1 MKIDIEFKNL
11 IFPTQFVLVSNLAGP
26 ALLGTDFLSKY
37 QVQLDFFNK
46 EIVIYKNIKN
56 RISFTFSP
64 KCNNSIN
71 CATVEDALN
80 QNKQVSETQK
90 HNIIKEN
97 NDKLNNGN
105 NLNLNEQNENIK
117 LLEKLAKQINE
128 SNKKCSPLHKVNF
141 ETNKLEIGNVTQYE
155 TNKYIKSDEI
165 NEPYESINKTI
176 STLAS
181 KSVKLETVP
190 ADGNCGIH
198 TLVKILNNE
207 QINVNFKQIA
217 HILKLTKYKI
227 PIWLETEDL
236 AAVIN
241 YYNLNLIIIQETPS
255 SDNDFTALAYYKPGR
270 KHVTVFYKSNH
281 WTPGVLS
288 NEINISV
295 INSIVVYDFP
305 SLKSRH
311 SVLQSRYKCNDQ
323 LGNENICSISNNADI
338 VYNNCRPIVNSKKLD
353 NISPDITCENFDI
366 NPDLTTQQKSKI
378 IQLLNEYKN
387 IFSQSKWDLGEVD
400 VEPIEIKLTDDTP
413 VNLRNF
419 KLSLSEIKEIEKQTK
434 ELLEAGIIEHSLS
447 PYSSPIFLV
456 PKGQPQGTKNK
467 IATEYRM
474 VLDYR
479 RVNEKTHKEA
489 FPLPII
495 QNIYDSLA
503 GNKYFSCLDAMSG
516 FHQLKL
522 SENSK
527 EITSFST
534 STGHYQF
541 TRLPFGLTNAPQKFQ
556 KVMNKIMAG
565 LTYRINCCYLDDCVC
580 FGKTFEEHLSA
591 LEKTF
596 DRLLKYKLKLKISK
610 CKFGYTEI
618 KLLGN
623 IINGQGIKPTE
634 EGLSAIRNFPSP
646 TTIKQLRSFLGLAN
660 YFRRFIPNF
669 SKLAHPLTELTKG
682 KFKSKKSIIPWSE
695 THENAFKNL
704 KFKLTNKPVLSH
716 FNDHAEIILVT
727 DGSKKGLGVI
737 LQQIN
742 ENNEIHPVSYASK
755 KLNAAQNNY
764 SALELEM
771 AALHFGCTHF
781 RQYLHGRTFT
791 VWTDHKNLI
800 QLQTIKSE
808 STILNRLR
816 TKLIGY
822 DFKIIYKK
830 GIFNQA
836 ADFLSRYPI
845 ENNIT
850 ATTNEH
856 HINIV
861 EPVNLKVLQAR
872 DSYLKNIIAVLENSE
887 IIDIKWQK
895 IAKSYTLNNKNGLI
909 YYKEKIN
916 GNPKLVLA
924 IPQILTQ
931 EVIQNFHDNK
941 MSGAHLGVHKVYNK
955 IRTRYHWP
963 LMHKQ
968 IKAYVTSCILCQK
981 RKPDKSIQV
990 GKMRTYPVE
999 NGIPFSDV
1007 TIDYIGPLMNS
1018 RGLKYILV
1026 ATCRVTKYCVAKA
1039 CRNADAK
1046 TTTTFLLD
1054 LILSYGAMKVVRSD
1068 NGTHFTAKVI
1078 SDMLTALNIRKTEGI
1093 VYRPTSQG
1101 GVEKQNQVIID
1112 MIAPYMQE
1120 NEKWSD
1126 VLQIVLHAYNSAI
1139 HYSTGYSPFYLLHG
1153 YEPSSIFDIAVIPNS
1168 LEHSVIEELNK
1179 LQKVRDTI
1187 PERLKKAFEN
1197 QKINKD
1203 KNKCDIDFKVGEQVL
1218 VKVPVRKH
1226 KFSDRYDG
1234 PYPVIKK
1241 LNTNSYLIKLPKNGK
1256 LIDVPI
1262 HVQQIKKYTDKRHPT
1277 HTTYYYS

>member
-1 MKIDIEFKNL
+1 MGHINNIETSFILDSGATISVINSEQVINSSNSLIETKNIRVHTANGSILKVIGKMEIDIAFKNL

-37 QVQLDFFNK
+37 RVQLDFFNK
-46 EIVIYKNIKN
+46 EIVIYKNITNK
-56 RISFTFSP
+56 ITFTFKP
-64 KCNNSIN
+64 KRDVLSSCTIVEDSVKQNEQSKETHENKIEINIDNNS
-71 CATVEDALN
+71 
-80 QNKQVSETQK
+80 
-90 HNIIKEN
+90 EN
-97 NDKLNNGN
+97 DV
-105 NLNLNEQNENIK
+105 NLSGQNENII
-117 LLEKLAKQINE
+117 LLEKLAKQINDTG
-128 SNKKCSPLHKVNF
+128 KKFPPFHQIKPKI
-141 ETNKLEIGNVTQYE
+141 NKLEINNVTLYE
-155 TNKYIKSDEI
+155 TKNYIESDNINDTYELLNK
-165 NEPYESINKTI
+165 SII
-176 STLAS
+176 SLAS
-181 KSVKLETVP
+181 KFVKLENVP
-190 ADGNCGIH
+190 SDGNCGVH
-198 TLVKILNNE
+198 ALVKILNNE
-207 QINVNFKQIA
+207 QINVNFKQITDL
-217 HILKLTKYKI
+217 LKITKYKT
-227 PIWLETEDL
+227 PIWLEAEDL
-236 AAVIN
+236 AAFIN
-241 YYNLNLIIIQETPS
+241 HYNLNLIVIQETLT
-255 SDNDFTALAYYKPGR
+255 SDNNSTVLAYYKSGR
-270 KHVTVFYKSNH
+270 KCVSVFYNLNH
-281 WTPGVLS
+281 WTPEVLS
-288 NEINISV
+288 NEINTAF
-295 INSIVVYDFP
+295 INSVVIYDFP

-311 SVLQSRYKCNDQ
+311 SVLHSRYKCNDR
-323 LGNENICSISNNADI
+323 LGGENIYNISNNADI
-338 VYNNCRPIVNSKKLD
+338 MHNHYRPIVNSKKLD
-353 NISPDITCENFDI
+353 NISPDIACENFDI
-366 NPDLTTQQKSKI
+366 NPDLTNKQKGDL
-378 IQLLNEYKN
+378 IQLLNKYKN

-400 VEPIEIKLTDDTP
+400 TDPIEIKLSDKTP

-434 ELLEAGIIEHSLS
+434 DLLEAGIIEHSTS
-447 PYSSPIFLV
+447 AYSSPIFLV
-456 PKGQPQGTKNK
+456 PKGQPQ
-467 IATEYRM
+467 
-474 VLDYR
+474 
-479 RVNEKTHKEA
+479 
-489 FPLPII
+489 
-495 QNIYDSLA
+495 
-503 GNKYFSCLDAMSG
+503 
-516 FHQLKL
+516 
-522 SENSK
+522 
-527 EITSFST
+527 
-534 STGHYQF
+534 
-541 TRLPFGLTNAPQKFQ
+541 
-556 KVMNKIMAG
+556 VMNKIMAG

-580 FGKTFEEHLSA
+580 FGKTFEEHLNA
-591 LEKTF
+591 LEITF
-596 DRLLKYKLKLKISK
+596 ERLLKYKLKLKISK

-623 IINGQGIKPTE
+623 IINGQVIKPTE
-634 EGLSAIRNFPSP
+634 EGLLAIRNFPSP

-695 THENAFKNL
+695 TQEIAFKNL
-704 KFKLTNKPVLSH
+704 KLKLTNKPVLSH
-716 FNDHAEIILVT
+716 FNDNAEIILVT

-742 ENNEIHPVSYASK
+742 ENHEIHPVAYASK
-755 KLNAAQNNY
+755 KLNTAQNNY

-771 AALHFGCTHF
+771 AALHFGCIHF

-816 TKLIGY
+816 TKLIGF

-845 ENNIT
+845 ENNVI
-850 ATTNEH
+850 TTNLNEH
-856 HINIV
+856 KINIV
-861 EPVNLKVLQAR
+861 EPINLKILQAR
-872 DSYLKNIIAVLENSE
+872 DNYLKNIITVLENSE
-887 IIDIKWQK
+887 IVDIKWK
-895 IAKSYTLNNKNGLI
+895 NKAKSYTLNNKNGLI

-916 GNPKLVLA
+916 GHPKLVLA
-924 IPQILTQ
+924 IPEILTN

-968 IKAYVTSCILCQK
+968 IKAYVTSCIHCQK
-981 RKPDKSIQV
+981 RKPDKSKQI
-990 GKMRTYPVE
+990 GKMLTYPIE

-1007 TIDYIGPLMNS
+1007 TIDYVGPLMPS
-1018 RGLKYILV
+1018 RGFRYILV

-1046 TTTTFLLD
+1046 STTAFLLD
-1054 LILSYGAMKVVRSD
+1054 LLLSYGAMKVVRLD

-1078 SDMLTALNIRKTEGI
+1078 SDILTALNIKKTEGI
-1093 VYRPTSQG
+1093 AYRPTSQG

-1112 MIAPYMQE
+1112 MIAPYMQN

-1179 LQKVRDTI
+1179 LQKVRNTI
-1187 PERLKKAFEN
+1187 PEILKKAFEN
-1197 QKINKD
+1197 QKMNTD
-1203 KNKCDIDFKVGEQVL
+1203 KNRSDIDFKVGEQVL
-1218 VKVPVRKH
+1218 VKIPIRKH

-1234 PYPVIKK
+1234 PYPIIKK

-1256 LIDVPI
+1256 LVNVPI
-1262 HVQQIKKYTDKRHPT
+1262 HVQQIKKFIDKRHPT
-1277 HTTYYYS
+1277 HSIYYYS